1 MRITYD
7 PAVDAL
13 YIYLSDAEA
22 ASTREVAEGVQ
33 LDLDAEGRVIGI
45 EILGYRERVSAET
58 PSSVSVTLPLPQ

>member
-13 YIYLSDAEA
+13 YIYFREDDVA
-22 ASTREVAEGVQ
+22 TTQEVAEGVQ

-45 EILGYRERVSAET
+45 EILGYRERVSSDA
-58 PSSVSVTLPLPQ
+58 PSSVSVTVPLPG

>member
-7 PAVDAL
+7 PVVDAL
-13 YIYLSDAEA
+13 YIYLNDAKA

-45 EILGYRERVSAET
+45 EILGYRERVSAEA
-58 PSSVSVTLPLPQ
+58 PSSVSVSLPLPQ